1 MRRKKGSKGSGKS
14 IDGKRKKSMRRS
26 EEKVVEKVNVEMG
39 EGKREEASQGIVE
52 EGEKEQKK
60 WR

>member
-1 MRRKKGSKGSGKS
+1 MRRKKGNKGSGKS

-39 EGKREEASQGIVE
+39 EGKREEAS
-52 EGEKEQKK
+52 
-60 WR
+60 